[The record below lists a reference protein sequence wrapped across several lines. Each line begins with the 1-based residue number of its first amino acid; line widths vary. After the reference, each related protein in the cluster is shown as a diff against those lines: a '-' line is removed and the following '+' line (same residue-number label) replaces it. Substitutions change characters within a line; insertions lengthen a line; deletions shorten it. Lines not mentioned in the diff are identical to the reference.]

1 MVERGSCRKVCDD
14 STASVSSQAS
24 TSLASPFPEG
34 IGEATLPYGSVPAP
48 GRKLRRM
55 RVVAL
60 ALVAGLAASFACA
73 SGFERNGDDDSD
85 PRIDAPF
92 VNNGDGGQQTDARII
107 DAPGQI
113 VDAPTD
119 APTTGG
125 VACPN
130 TQEYNDRA
138 LAEVLFNPNWV
149 PCTSGAECSSA
160 QCCYEMI
167 VCVAYP

>member
-1 MVERGSCRKVCDD
+1 
-14 STASVSSQAS
+14 
-24 TSLASPFPEG
+24 
-34 IGEATLPYGSVPAP
+34 
-48 GRKLRRM
+48 M

-73 SGFERNGDDDSD
+73 SGFERNEDDDSD

-92 VNNGDGGQQTDARII
+92 VNNGDGGQETDARII

-125 VACPN
+125 IDCPDTIDYYFKAFDEILN
-130 TQEYNDRA
+130 
-138 LAEVLFNPNWV
+138 NPNFV
-149 PCTSGAECSSA
+149 TCSSGAQCSTS
-160 QCCYEMI
+160 QCCYVPLT